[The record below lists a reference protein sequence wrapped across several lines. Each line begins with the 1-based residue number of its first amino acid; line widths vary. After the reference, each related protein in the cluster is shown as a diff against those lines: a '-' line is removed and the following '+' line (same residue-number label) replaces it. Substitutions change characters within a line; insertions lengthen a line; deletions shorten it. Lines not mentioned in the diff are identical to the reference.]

1 MHLFE
6 KIPFSYHVRSENNKN
21 FYSSTLSVLLSLQGL
36 REVISLHIGQA
47 GVQIGNSCWELYCLE
62 HKITP
67 DGLMPSDKSLGAES
81 DSFNT
86 FFSETGTGKH
96 VPRAIFMDLE
106 PNCIDEIKTGVYR
119 DLCEYI
125 RQAHIRAKS
134 EQTFLFDHTVNPVQ
148 MIAGKEDAANNYAR
162 GFYTIGNEVIDL
174 LMERIGKLTER
185 CNSLQGFLIFHSFGG
200 GTGSGFTSLLMQ
212 RLSAEYAKQSKLEF
226 SIYPAPRVS
235 TAMVEPYNAL
245 LSTHAT
251 LDHSQCSVSSL
262 GSGLF
267 LKSQV

>member
-1 MHLFE
+1 
-6 KIPFSYHVRSENNKN
+6 
-21 FYSSTLSVLLSLQGL
+21 
-36 REVISLHIGQA
+36 
-47 GVQIGNSCWELYCLE
+47 
-62 HKITP
+62 
-67 DGLMPSDKSLGAES
+67 MPTDKSLNAEN

-106 PNCIDEIKTGVYR
+106 PTCIDEIKTGVYR
-119 DLCEYI
+119 DL
-125 RQAHIRAKS
+125 
-134 EQTFLFDHTVNPVQ
+134 FNPAQ

-174 LMERIGKLTER
+174 VMERINKLIER
-185 CNSLQGFLIFHSFGG
+185 CSSLQGFLIFHSFGG

-235 TAMVEPYNAL
+235 TAV
-245 LSTHAT
+245 
-251 LDHSQCSVSSL
+251 VS
-262 GSGLF
+262 LF
-267 LKSQV
+267 LLFIITIIENYHFFFFSKG

>member
-1 MHLFE
+1 M
-6 KIPFSYHVRSENNKN
+6 
-21 FYSSTLSVLLSLQGL
+21 
-36 REVISLHIGQA
+36 
-47 GVQIGNSCWELYCLE
+47 
-62 HKITP
+62 P
-67 DGLMPSDKSLGAES
+67 DGLMPTDKTLGAEI

-119 DLCEYI
+119 DL
-125 RQAHIRAKS
+125 
-134 EQTFLFDHTVNPVQ
+134 FNPVQ
-148 MIAGKEDAANNYAR
+148 MISGKEDAANNYAR

-174 LMERIGKLTER
+174 VMERVGKLTER

-251 LDHSQCSVSSL
+251 LDHSQCSVSCRCL
-262 GSGLF
+262 EL
-267 LKSQV
+267 